1 MCNRLDG
8 IVENAASLQKV
19 AFLPLYQPADK
30 HVALV
35 NQRDGEVGYHL
46 V

>member
-1 MCNRLDG
+1 MCDRLDG
-8 IVENAASLQKV
+8 IVENADSFQKI